1 MAKYTKKLSNPPLL
15 NSHSAGYD
23 SFMNT
28 PLVTLPL
35 LETADQSPRQA
46 ELLARGR
53 KAAQGML
60 PNMYRA
66 MAHSPA
72 LLDTYLYGYEALR
85 KEAGFTPAE
94 LEVIFLV
101 ISYEN
106 ACDYC
111 VAAHS
116 LVADT
121 LSRVP
126 RAVTDAIRNGEDIP
140 DAKLRVLA
148 DVARQV
154 LLSRGRPDPA
164 TMQKLLNAG
173 YDEKH
178 LLGIVLAIGIKTLS
192 NYTNHLF
199 DTPLDAVFKVREFT
213 VFKAT
218 QRVVEF
224 FKPRRKEPGA

>member
-1 MAKYTKKLSNPPLL
+1 
-15 NSHSAGYD
+15 
-23 SFMNT
+23 MNT
-28 PLVTLPL
+28 PLIKLTL
-35 LETADQSPRQA
+35 LETADLSPRQS

-66 MAHSPA
+66 MAHNPA

-126 RAVTDAIRNGEDIP
+126 RMVTDAIRDGEEIP
-140 DAKLRVLA
+140 DPKLRVLTE
-148 DVARQV
+148 VTRQV
-154 LLSRGRPDPA
+154 LLLRGRPEPA
-164 TMQKLLNAG
+164 TVKKLLDAG

-199 DTPLDAVFKVREFT
+199 DTPLDSVFKVREFKA
-213 VFKAT
+213 FKAA

-224 FKPRRKEPGA
+224 FVPRR

>member
-1 MAKYTKKLSNPPLL
+1 MNPLISLRP
-15 NSHSAGYD
+15 
-23 SFMNT
+23 
-28 PLVTLPL
+28 
-35 LETADQSPRQA
+35 LETENLSPRQA
-46 ELLARGR
+46 ELLDRGR

-72 LLDTYLYGYEALR
+72 LLDAYLHGYEALR
-85 KEAGFTPAE
+85 KESGFSPAE
-94 LEVIFLV
+94 LEVVFLV

-116 LVADT
+116 LLADT

-126 RAVTDAIRNGEDIP
+126 RAVTDAIREGKEIP
-140 DAKLRVLA
+140 EPKLRTLA
-148 DVARQV
+148 EVTRQV
-154 LLSRGRPDPA
+154 LLSRGRPDA
-164 TMQKLLNAG
+164 RTVQRLLEAG

-199 DTPLDAVFKVREFT
+199 DTPLDKVFKVREFT
-213 VFKAT
+213 AFKAT
-218 QRVVEF
+218 QRIVEF
-224 FKPRRKEPGA
+224 FTPRRG

>member
-1 MAKYTKKLSNPPLL
+1 MDAG
-15 NSHSAGYD
+15 SAGYD
-23 SFMNT
+23 LPMNT
-28 PLVTLPL
+28 PPLSLPL
-35 LETADQSPRQA
+35 LETANLSPRQS

-72 LLDTYLYGYEALR
+72 LLDTYLHGYEALR
-85 KEAGFTPAE
+85 KEAGFTSAE

-106 ACDYC
+106 GCDYC

-126 RAVTDAIRNGEDIP
+126 RAVTDAIRAGQDIP
-140 DAKLRVLA
+140 DPKLRVLA
-148 DVARQV
+148 EVARQV
-154 LLSRGRPDPA
+154 LLSRGQPDAA
-164 TMQKLLNAG
+164 TVQKLLDAG
-173 YDEKH
+173 FDEKH

-199 DTPLDAVFKVREFT
+199 DTPLDTVFKVREFT

>member
-1 MAKYTKKLSNPPLL
+1 
-15 NSHSAGYD
+15 
-23 SFMNT
+23 MNT
-28 PLVTLPL
+28 PAITLPL
-35 LETADQSPRQA
+35 LDAADLTPRQS

-85 KEAGFTPAE
+85 KEAGFTSAE

-126 RAVTDAIRNGEDIP
+126 RAVTDAIRNGQDIP
-140 DAKLRVLA
+140 DPKLGVLA
-148 DVARQV
+148 EVTRKV
-154 LLSRGRPDPA
+154 LLSRGRPDQA
-164 TMQKLLNAG
+164 TVQQLVDAG
-173 YDEKH
+173 YSDKH

-199 DTPLDAVFKVREFT
+199 DTPLDSVFKVREFK

-218 QRVVEF
+218 QRFVEYF
-224 FKPRRKEPGA
+224 SPRRE

>member
-1 MAKYTKKLSNPPLL
+1 
-15 NSHSAGYD
+15 
-23 SFMNT
+23 MNT
-28 PLVTLPL
+28 PPITLPL
-35 LETADQSPRQA
+35 LETADLSPRQS
-46 ELLARGR
+46 ELIARGR

-126 RAVTDAIRNGEDIP
+126 RTVTDAIRNGQDIP
-140 DAKLRVLA
+140 DAKLRALA
-148 DVARQV
+148 EVTRHV
-154 LLSRGRPDPA
+154 LLSRGRPEPA
-164 TMQKLLNAG
+164 TVQQLLAAG

-199 DTPLDAVFKVREFT
+199 DTPLDSVFKAREFK

-218 QRVVEF
+218 QRIVEF
-224 FKPRRKEPGA
+224 FTPRREQARDFGR

>member
-1 MAKYTKKLSNPPLL
+1 M
-15 NSHSAGYD
+15 NSA
-23 SFMNT
+23 
-28 PLVTLPL
+28 TLTVPL
-35 LETADQSPRQA
+35 LETAGLSPRQS

-66 MAHSPA
+66 MAYSPA
-72 LLDTYLYGYEALR
+72 LLATYLYGYEALR

-101 ISYEN
+101 ISDEN

-126 RAVTDAIRNGEDIP
+126 RTVTDAIRSGQDIP
-140 DAKLRVLA
+140 DSKLSVLA
-148 DVARQV
+148 EVTRRV
-154 LLSRGRPDPA
+154 LLSRGRPEPA
-164 TMQKLLNAG
+164 SVQALLDAG

-199 DTPLDAVFKVREFT
+199 DTPLDSVFKVREFKA
-213 VFKAT
+213 FKAG
-218 QRVVEF
+218 QRIVEF
-224 FKPRRKEPGA
+224 FSPRRE

>member
-1 MAKYTKKLSNPPLL
+1 
-15 NSHSAGYD
+15 
-23 SFMNT
+23 
-28 PLVTLPL
+28 
-35 LETADQSPRQA
+35 
-46 ELLARGR
+46 
-53 KAAQGML
+53 ML

-66 MAHSPA
+66 MAHNPA
-72 LLDTYLYGYEALR
+72 LLDTYLHGYEALR
-85 KEAGFTPAE
+85 KEAGFSPAE
-94 LEVIFLV
+94 IEVIFLV

-126 RAVTDAIRNGEDIP
+126 RAVTDAIRNGQDIP

-148 DVARQV
+148 EVARQV
-154 LLSRGRPDPA
+154 LLSRGRPEPA
-164 TMQKLLNAG
+164 TIQMFLDAG
-173 YDEKH
+173 FDEKH
-178 LLGIVLAIGIKTLS
+178 LPGIVLAIGIKTLS

-199 DTPLDAVFKVREFT
+199 DTPLDGVFKVREFAA
-213 VFKAT
+213 FKAM

-224 FKPRRKEPGA
+224 FNPRHE

>member
-1 MAKYTKKLSNPPLL
+1 
-15 NSHSAGYD
+15 
-23 SFMNT
+23 MNT
-28 PLVTLPL
+28 PLITLPL
-35 LETADQSPRQA
+35 LETTDMSPRQS
-46 ELLARGR
+46 ELLASGR

-72 LLDTYLYGYEALR
+72 LLDTYLHGYEALR
-85 KEAGFTPAE
+85 KEAGFTSAE

-106 ACDYC
+106 SCDYC

-126 RAVTDAIRNGEDIP
+126 RVVTDAIREGQDIP
-140 DAKLRVLA
+140 NAKLSVLA
-148 DVARQV
+148 EVTRQV
-154 LLSRGRPDPA
+154 LLSRGRPEPA
-164 TMQKLLNAG
+164 TVQKLVDAG
-173 YDEKH
+173 YEEKH

-199 DTPLDAVFKVREFT
+199 DTPLDSVFKVREFKT
-213 VFKAT
+213 FKAA

-224 FKPRRKEPGA
+224 FKPRRE

>member
-1 MAKYTKKLSNPPLL
+1 MANYTKNMSYSPLTGSEL
-15 NSHSAGYD
+15 GNYNLR
-23 SFMNT
+23 MNT
-28 PLVTLPL
+28 SLITLPL
-35 LETADQSPRQA
+35 IAAADLSPRQS

-66 MAHSPA
+66 MAHNPA
-72 LLDTYLYGYEALR
+72 LLDAYLYGYEALR
-85 KEAGFTPAE
+85 KESGFTPAE
-94 LEVIFLV
+94 LEVICLV

-116 LVADT
+116 LAADT

-126 RAVTDAIRNGEDIP
+126 RKVTDAIRDGQDIP
-140 DAKLRVLA
+140 DPQFRTLA
-148 DVARQV
+148 EVTRQV
-154 LLSRGRPDPA
+154 LLSRGRPDSA
-164 TMQKLLNAG
+164 TVQKLLDAG

-199 DTPLDAVFKVREFT
+199 DTPLDSVFKVREFKA
-213 VFKAT
+213 FKAA

-224 FKPRRKEPGA
+224 FKPRRE

>member
-1 MAKYTKKLSNPPLL
+1 MTPPLIK
-15 NSHSAGYD
+15 
-23 SFMNT
+23 
-28 PLVTLPL
+28 LPL
-35 LETADQSPRQA
+35 LETADLSPRQS

-66 MAHSPA
+66 MAHNPA
-72 LLDTYLYGYEALR
+72 LIDTYLYGYEALR

-94 LEVIFLV
+94 IEVIFLV

-126 RAVTDAIRNGEDIP
+126 RMVTDAIRDGQEIP
-140 DAKLRVLA
+140 DPKLRVLA
-148 DVARQV
+148 EVTREV
-154 LLSRGRPDPA
+154 LLLRGRPDPV
-164 TMQKLLNAG
+164 TVQQLLDSG
-173 YDEKH
+173 YEERH

-199 DTPLDAVFKVREFT
+199 DTPLDSVFKVREFKA
-213 VFKAT
+213 FKAA

-224 FKPRRKEPGA
+224 FKPRR

>member
-1 MAKYTKKLSNPPLL
+1 
-15 NSHSAGYD
+15 
-23 SFMNT
+23 MNT
-28 PLVTLPL
+28 PPITLPL
-35 LETADQSPRQA
+35 LETADLSPRQS

-85 KEAGFTPAE
+85 KEAGFTTAE

-106 ACDYC
+106 GCDYC

-121 LSRVP
+121 VSRVP
-126 RAVTDAIRNGEDIP
+126 RIVTDAIRDGQEIP
-140 DAKLRVLA
+140 DPKLRVLA
-148 DVARQV
+148 EVVRQV

-164 TMQKLLNAG
+164 TMQKLLDVG

-178 LLGIVLAIGIKTLS
+178 LLGIVLAIGVKTLS

-199 DTPLDAVFKVREFT
+199 DTPLDSVFKVREFK

-224 FKPRRKEPGA
+224 FKPRRE

>member
-1 MAKYTKKLSNPPLL
+1 
-15 NSHSAGYD
+15 
-23 SFMNT
+23 MNT
-28 PLVTLPL
+28 PAITLPL
-35 LETADQSPRQA
+35 LDAGDLTPRQS

-85 KEAGFTPAE
+85 KEAGFTSAE

-126 RAVTDAIRNGEDIP
+126 RAVTDAIRNGQDIP
-140 DAKLRVLA
+140 DPKLGVLA
-148 DVARQV
+148 EVTRKV
-154 LLSRGRPDPA
+154 LLSRGRPDQA
-164 TMQKLLNAG
+164 TVQQLVDAG
-173 YDEKH
+173 YSDKH

-199 DTPLDAVFKVREFT
+199 DTPLDSVFKVREFK

-218 QRVVEF
+218 QRFVEYF
-224 FKPRRKEPGA
+224 SPRRE

>member
-1 MAKYTKKLSNPPLL
+1 MTPPLIK
-15 NSHSAGYD
+15 
-23 SFMNT
+23 
-28 PLVTLPL
+28 LPL
-35 LETADQSPRQA
+35 LETADLSPRQS

-66 MAHSPA
+66 MAHNPA
-72 LLDTYLYGYEALR
+72 LIDTYLYGYEALR

-94 LEVIFLV
+94 IEVIFLV

-121 LSRVP
+121 LSRLP
-126 RAVTDAIRNGEDIP
+126 RMVTDAIRDGQEIP
-140 DAKLRVLA
+140 DPKLRVLA
-148 DVARQV
+148 EVTREV
-154 LLSRGRPDPA
+154 LLLRGRPDPA
-164 TMQKLLNAG
+164 TVQQLLDSG
-173 YDEKH
+173 YEERH

-199 DTPLDAVFKVREFT
+199 DTPLDSVFKVREFKA
-213 VFKAT
+213 FKAA

-224 FKPRRKEPGA
+224 FKPRR

>member
-1 MAKYTKKLSNPPLL
+1 
-15 NSHSAGYD
+15 
-23 SFMNT
+23 MNT
-28 PLVTLPL
+28 PLITLQL
-35 LETADQSPRQA
+35 IETTNLSTRQS
-46 ELLARGR
+46 ELITRGR

-66 MAHSPA
+66 MVHSPA
-72 LLDTYLYGYEALR
+72 LLDTYLYGYEAIR
-85 KEAGFTPAE
+85 KEAGFTPTE
-94 LEVIFLV
+94 LEVIFLI

-126 RAVTDAIRNGEDIP
+126 RVVTVAIRDGREIP
-140 DAKLRVLA
+140 DPKLRALA
-148 DVARQV
+148 EVAREV
-154 LLSRGRPDPA
+154 LLSRGRPASD
-164 TMQKLLNAG
+164 TVQKLLEAG
-173 YDEKH
+173 YEEKH

-199 DTPLDAVFKVREFT
+199 DTPLDSVFKVREFT
-213 VFKAT
+213 AFKAT
-218 QRVVEF
+218 QRIVEF
-224 FKPRRKEPGA
+224 FKPRRE

>member
-1 MAKYTKKLSNPPLL
+1 MTPPLIK
-15 NSHSAGYD
+15 
-23 SFMNT
+23 
-28 PLVTLPL
+28 LPL
-35 LETADQSPRQA
+35 LETADLSPRQS

-66 MAHSPA
+66 MAHNPA
-72 LLDTYLYGYEALR
+72 LIDTYLYGYEALR

-94 LEVIFLV
+94 IEVIFLV

-126 RAVTDAIRNGEDIP
+126 RMVTDAIRDGQEIP
-140 DAKLRVLA
+140 DPKLRVLA
-148 DVARQV
+148 EVTREV
-154 LLSRGRPDPA
+154 LLLRGRPDPA
-164 TMQKLLNAG
+164 TVQQLLDSG
-173 YDEKH
+173 YEERH

-199 DTPLDAVFKVREFT
+199 DTPLDSVFKVREFKA
-213 VFKAT
+213 FKAA

-224 FKPRRKEPGA
+224 FKPRR